1 MRWPV
6 KAEITWVSNLLIGMM
21 NSVSYMRNLISKK
34 IYSRMES
41 KRLDRR
47 RKKSE
52 WSTLSSRR
60 DRDNLKSS
68 ENKFLKCQNWLKQ
81 LLISKRGL
89 IERRRE
95 LSSSQRCLR
104 TLQTILSGE
113 TLEVKTLTKR
123 P

>member
-52 WSTLSSRR
+52 
-60 DRDNLKSS
+60 
-68 ENKFLKCQNWLKQ
+68 
-81 LLISKRGL
+81 
-89 IERRRE
+89 
-95 LSSSQRCLR
+95 
-104 TLQTILSGE
+104 
-113 TLEVKTLTKR
+113 
-123 P
+123 